1 MVIMRETLFIHTWIF
16 VVFCILEGLYSIPPY
31 RSRDSVTSDALSPP
45 LLYTK
50 PPSVNINVNVNI
62 CIMQCHYE
70 WNSNSID
77 YCLLF
82 VGTLDGSMFVLLLLL
97 WGCNCS

>member
-1 MVIMRETLFIHTWIF
+1 MNIN
-16 VVFCILEGLYSIPPY
+16 
-31 RSRDSVTSDALSPP
+31 
-45 LLYTK
+45 
-50 PPSVNINVNVNI
+50 VNIYINVNVNI

-77 YCLLF
+77 YCLLL
-82 VGTLDGSMFVLLLLL
+82 VGTLDGSMVVLLL